1 MHSAIGK
8 WCLGLPYEGVREL
21 YKDEVE
27 HLERRIASFKNTSL
41 GYALASLSIFAV
53 IIIYAGRNGFFYPL
67 SEAFEWG
74 VSAAVLMA
82 LWVLAPLFFVMAID
96 YLKKARAL
104 QRDIAKGFIYLFSG
118 IIGDADELS
127 KKQLYLIRNGLL
139 TTQGN
144 AAQQIEI
151 LPVSGVVFK
160 ANRQVPHRWVHADI
174 GEAVA
179 SPKRP
184 FILALPKDMLAVAL
198 VGKLK
203 LSRRRMSDEE
213 ATELLSH
220 IHRMREPHIVLV
232 LYAAFL
238 IGVFLVSYV
247 HQPAYEW
254 LQNNPGYLAFAG
266 WIFLMMVFFYLVSIL
281 QSRKLVKDSQLG
293 WLILFPLD
301 GKAAFKGSD
310 PAATRAELLPVSFG
324 AWNVAG
330 KPSLWRLIKPKAA

>member
-21 YKDEVE
+21 SSDEVE
-27 HLERRIASFKNTSL
+27 YLERRIRSFKNTAL
-41 GYALASLSIFAV
+41 GYALAFLSIFSV
-53 IIIYAGRNGFFYPL
+53 IIYAGKSGFFHPL
-67 SEAFEWG
+67 SRGFEWG
-74 VSAAVLMA
+74 LSGAILVTLGVT
-82 LWVLAPLFFVMAID
+82 APFFFVMAID
-96 YLKKARAL
+96 YLKKTRAL
-104 QRDIAKGFIYLFSG
+104 KRDIAKGFIYRFSG
-118 IIGDADELS
+118 IIGDSDEIS
-127 KKQLYLIRNGLL
+127 KKQHYLIRNGLM

-160 ANRQVPHRWVHADI
+160 ANRQVPYRWVRADI
-174 GEAVA
+174 GTAAV

-184 FILALPKDMLAVAL
+184 FILALPKEMLAVAL

-203 LSRRRMSDEE
+203 LSRRRMSNEE
-213 ATELLSH
+213 SKELLSH
-220 IHRMREPHIVLV
+220 IHRMREPHVVLV

-238 IGVFLVSYV
+238 ISVFFVSYV
-247 HQPAYEW
+247 HQPASEW
-254 LQNNPGYLAFAG
+254 IQNNPGYLAFAG
-266 WIFLMMVFFYLVSIL
+266 SLFLMMVFIYLVSIL

-293 WLILFPLD
+293 WLIIFPLN

-310 PAATRAELLPVSFG
+310 PAATRAELLPISFG

-330 KPSLWRLIKPKAA
+330 KPSLWRLMRSKAA